1 MLLTAPEE
9 WRGHC
14 RPSEGGCPAELIRV
28 QSQPCFDLV
37 GTSPGIQNNDVV

>member
-28 QSQPCFDLV
+28 QSQPCFATWL
-37 GTSPGIQNNDVV
+37 GLPLEFKIMM